1 MTDVF
6 KYGQQDLIYQLN
18 QLAKAKDIVDIPQN
32 SAAAAASAAASAAAA
47 AAAAESDGTAAT
59 AASKA
64 VAAFKSLDARYL
76 GAKALPPTSD
86 NAGGALLAGTTYWDT
101 VLNGGCLRVFQA
113 GAWVTIPA
121 NVASQISSTPVGGIV
136 ATNVQA
142 ALAELD
148 AKKAAR
154 ATTLAGY
161 GITDALPSTYNPAW
175 LNISGKP
182 AFAQVATSGSK
193 NDVGLGSV
201 DNTSDANKP
210 VSTTQQMAL
219 NLKAPINNPTFTG
232 LLRAPV
238 GGVVMGND
246 GTGIYSPINSTFRII
261 TAGVD
266 RLVFDAVGGTTF
278 TGTVAGITKGMV
290 GLSSVDN
297 TSDANKP
304 VSTAQLAA
312 LDLKAPIN
320 NPTLTSTALT
330 ATVHPGGLTVLST
343 ANPVSLA
350 AKSST
355 GYAAVELLAGDS
367 QPSYLFSYTGATV
380 QGRLRFDN
388 GVTAGAFFID
398 VKRAGTLQTAV
409 IVQGDYLY
417 PNDDNMIGLGSF
429 NRRWTTIYANS
440 GAISTSDA
448 THKTHPESL
457 DHAEL
462 AAAVQLAGEI
472 GKYKFLSAVE
482 EKGFESARYHIGMT
496 VQRVIEVMTS
506 HGLDPFTYSF
516 ICYDEWPET
525 SIEHPEIRDADTV
538 DDVGIVIP
546 GLLRRAAHVE
556 LRPAGSIYSFRPD
569 GLSLFIA
576 RGQAAR
582 LDALETRLAAIEP
595 GP

>member
-1 MTDVF
+1 MADIF
-6 KYGQQDLIYQLN
+6 YPGMPDWLDMLN
-18 QLAKAKDIVDIPQN
+18 QLARGQLQPIQADW
-32 SAAAAASAAASAAAA
+32 
-47 AAAAESDGTAAT
+47 TAAPG
-59 AASKA
+59 
-64 VAAFKSLDARYL
+64 SLREIRN
-76 GAKALPPTSD
+76 KP
-86 NAGGALLAGTTYWDT
+86 LLA
-101 VLNGGCLRVFQA
+101 A
-113 GAWVTIPA
+113 
-121 NVASQISSTPVGGIV
+121 
-136 ATNVQA
+136 
-142 ALAELD
+142 
-148 AKKAAR
+148 
-154 ATTLAGY
+154 
-161 GITDALPSTYNPAW
+161 
-175 LNISGKP
+175 
-182 AFAQVATSGSK
+182 VATSGSK
-193 NDVGLGSV
+193 GDIGLGSV
-201 DNTSDANKP
+201 DNTADAAKPVSVAQQEALDLKAPKANPTFTGTVSGVTKAMVGLSNVENTSDANKP
-210 VSTTQQMAL
+210 VSSAQQTAL
-219 NLKAPINNPTFTG
+219 NSKAPTNNPTFTG
-232 LLRAPV
+232 LLRAPT

-246 GTGIYSPINSTFRII
+246 GTGIYSPINNTIRII
-261 TAGVD
+261 TAGAD
-266 RLVFDAVGGTTF
+266 RLIFDAVGGTTF

-320 NPTLTSTALT
+320 NPTLTSTSLT
-330 ATVHPGGLTVLST
+330 ATVHPGGLTVSST
-343 ANPVSLA
+343 ANSVSLA

-355 GYAAVELLAGDS
+355 GYAAVELLAGGS
-367 QPSYLFSYTGATV
+367 QPSYLFSYAGSTV

-388 GVTAGAFFID
+388 GATTGAFFID

-440 GAISTSDA
+440 SAISTSDA

-472 GKYKFLSAVE
+472 GKYKFLSAVK

-525 SIEHPEIRDADTV
+525 TIEHPEIRDADKV
-538 DDVGIVIP
+538 DDDGVVIP
-546 GLLRRAAHVE
+546 GLLRQAAHVE

-582 LDALETRLAAIEP
+582 LDSLETRLAACEV